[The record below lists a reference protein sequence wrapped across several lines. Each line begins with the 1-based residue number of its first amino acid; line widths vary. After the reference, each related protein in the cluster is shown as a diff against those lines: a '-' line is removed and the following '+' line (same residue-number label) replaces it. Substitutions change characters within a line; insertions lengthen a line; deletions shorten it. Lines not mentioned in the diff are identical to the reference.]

1 MGIELLIQNGSMIYV
16 PVVEGELKLSWE
28 RKGTPGKLEF
38 SVIQDDILHFEEG
51 NPVKLTVDDTVMF
64 YGFVFSRRRKAGS
77 PVVSV
82 TAYDQ
87 TRYLKNKDTLLAEG
101 MKASDL
107 LKRLADDFR
116 LRLGTVE
123 DTEYVIESIVEEN
136 TTLFDMLQN
145 ALDETLLH
153 TGRLYCLY
161 DDAGTL
167 TLKELSSM
175 KLNLLIDEETAET
188 YDYSSGI
195 DGQTYNKIKLAFDNE
210 ETGKREI
217 YVAQDGEH
225 INQWGVLQYFEMEQT
240 ATGAAA
246 KAETLLKLYNRKSRN
261 LSIQNAFGDVR
272 VRAGSGVAVLLH
284 LDDLTLSQYMLVE
297 KVVHHWKEVVHG
309 MDLTLIGGE
318 FFD

>member
-1 MGIELLIQNGSMIYV
+1 MYF
-16 PVVEGELKLSWE
+16 P
-28 RKGTPGKLEF
+28 
-38 SVIQDDILHFEEG
+38 
-51 NPVKLTVDDTVMF
+51 
-64 YGFVFSRRRKAGS
+64 
-77 PVVSV
+77 
-82 TAYDQ
+82 
-87 TRYLKNKDTLLAEG
+87 
-101 MKASDL
+101 
-107 LKRLADDFR
+107 R
-116 LRLGTVE
+116 LRDLRE
-123 DTEYVIESIVEEN
+123 DADKT
-136 TTLFDMLQN
+136 Q
-145 ALDETLLH
+145 
-153 TGRLYCLY
+153 
-161 DDAGTL
+161 
-167 TLKELSSM
+167 KEIAAVL
-175 KLNLLIDEETAET
+175 
-188 YDYSSGI
+188 GI
-195 DGQTYNKIKLAFDNE
+195 DQRVYSNY

-297 KVVHHWKEVVHG
+297 KVVHHWKEGVHG